1 MDELRSWLERAAGS
15 EEPDVVLDPA
25 ALAVLRRAALGV
37 DPDDLDTALLIGLG
51 HWLRYLHL
59 PEGED
64 EADLDRA
71 AHWLGLVFPWAPDQ
85 VPPSMHEGL
94 ARTVPPAGTDPD
106 AWSAEAARLLTSRSG
121 RTPAL
126 LDRAIRLLR
135 EAAAR
140 GSGPQRAVYLV
151 NLCSAQQNRFR
162 ATGDV
167 SAVDEAVA
175 AGSEAVRVAA
185 AEVLPAAEGNL
196 GAALRLRYET
206 LGRDADLAAAVEH
219 GRAALAAAP
228 PDDPRDVT
236 YRSSLS
242 SALQARYDRFGDPD
256 DLGEAIVLGEA
267 VLAREPAGSPS
278 RAGHLSNLGIGLRQR
293 YLLTGDADD
302 LRRSIEAGAAAVDAA
317 HDTDPDASAYRSNL
331 SAALRDRFDRD
342 RDPADLDV
350 AIELLEAAVGG
361 VPEGHPKRPGYLS
374 NLGTLRR
381 HRAELAGDP
390 SDYDAAVEATAAAVD
405 AARDGDP
412 DLPIILTALALAH
425 NARFAAGGDPA
436 DLRDTVAAAER
447 ATALAPE
454 GSPDRARVLS
464 TLSNALRLRFEV
476 LGRRADLD
484 SAVDL
489 ASAAVRATPPG
500 HVQRPAYLAHLA
512 NALHGRFED
521 TGALADLDQAVDYAA
536 QAADAAGQI
545 GADEGLHR
553 ANLCGFLKDRYDR
566 DGRVVDLEGA
576 VLAGRAAVAATSA
589 GHAERAT
596 ALSNLS
602 NATLAL
608 AEETGGDP
616 RAGVDLA
623 AEALHAAAAGHPDR
637 PRLANNLAAATL
649 MLFERDG
656 RPEDLDRALAASEE
670 AVAATPPESVY
681 RASRLG
687 NLAQILVRTHARD
700 GSAATLDRAFAAFA
714 EGAVGASAPAL
725 RRALQG
731 RALARLAGRTGRW
744 DRARDAWAGVLE
756 LLPALVDRALSP
768 VDRRRHLEL
777 LNGLGP
783 EAASAAI
790 HCGDLPGAWAALEAG
805 RGVLLAQSLQTRA
818 DDGLLERLDP
828 QLHAELERLRAA
840 LHAPS
845 GDDSALLPAL
855 EAARRGAE
863 RRRAAERWTALLER
877 IRRRPG
883 LERFGRPPTFDELRA
898 AAAGGTVV
906 ALIVT
911 AAGVAALTLTAEGAG
926 EVRLEATEDEVVANV
941 NALLASE
948 SDPDPV
954 AAGRRRADVLAW
966 LRSAIGEPV
975 LRHLGHAGTPPPGSP
990 WPRVWWMPTGPLAL
1004 LPIHAVALDHVVS
1017 SYTPTVATLR
1027 HQRARAGSGPARRA
1041 VVVGVG
1047 EAAGLPRLRLAAAE
1061 ARDVALRLGST
1072 PLIDAAASA
1081 PAVRA
1086 ALPGATHAHFA
1097 CHAVTDATDP
1107 GRGRLEVHAG
1117 SLSVPELAALSVP
1130 RGELAYLS
1138 ACATA
1143 FGGTVLLDE
1152 SIHVA
1157 SGLQLAGF
1165 RHVVGT
1171 LWPVSDDAA
1180 PDVAAA
1186 FYAAVDAGADPAS
1199 ALHAVVLDLRR
1210 RHPAAIALWASHV
1223 HFGP

>member
-15 EEPDVVLDPA
+15 EDPDVVLDPA

-51 HWLRYLHL
+51 HWLRYLRL

-106 AWSAEAARLLTSRSG
+106 AWSAEAARLLTSRWG
-121 RTPAL
+121 RAPAL
-126 LDRAIRLLR
+126 LERAIRLLR

-140 GSGPQRAVYLV
+140 GRGPQRAVYLV
-151 NLCSAQQNRFR
+151 NLCSAEQNRFR

-185 AEVLPAAEGNL
+185 ADILPAAEGNL
-196 GAALRLRYET
+196 GAALRVRYET
-206 LGRDADLAAAVEH
+206 LGRDADLTAAVEH

-228 PDDPRDVT
+228 PDDPRDAT

-242 SALQARYDRFGDPD
+242 CALQARYDRYGDPD
-256 DLGEAIVLGEA
+256 DLGEAIALGEA
-267 VLAREPAGSPS
+267 LLAREPDGSPT
-278 RAGHLSNLGIGLRQR
+278 RAGHLSNLGNGLRQR

-302 LRRSIEAGAAAVDAA
+302 LRRSIEAGTAAVDAA
-317 HDTDPDASAYRSNL
+317 HGTDPDAPAYRSNL
-331 SAALRDRFDRD
+331 SSALRDRFDRD
-342 RDPADLDV
+342 RDPADLDT
-350 AIELLEAAVGG
+350 AIELLEAAVGEAAQG
-361 VPEGHPKRPGYLS
+361 DPKRPGYLS
-374 NLGTLRR
+374 NLGTMRR
-381 HRAELAGDP
+381 HRAELAGDA

-425 NARFAAGGDPA
+425 NARFAARGDPD

-484 SAVDL
+484 AAVDL
-489 ASAAVRATPPG
+489 ASAAVRAAPPG

-521 TGALADLDQAVDYAA
+521 AGALADLDQAVDYAA
-536 QAADAAGQI
+536 QAADAAARTGT
-545 GADEGLHR
+545 DEGLHR

-566 DGRVVDLEGA
+566 DGRIVDLEGA
-576 VLAGRAAVAATSA
+576 VLAGRAAVAAMA

-623 AEALHAAAAGHPDR
+623 AEALSAAAPGHPDR

-714 EGAVGASAPAL
+714 EGATGASAPAL

-744 DRARDAWAGVLE
+744 ERARDAWAGVLE

-783 EAASAAI
+783 EAAAAAI
-790 HCGDLPGAWAALEAG
+790 TCGDLPGAWAALEAG
-805 RGVLLAQSLQTRA
+805 RGVLLAQALQTRA
-818 DDGLLERLDP
+818 DDGRLERLHPD
-828 QLHAELERLRAA
+828 LYAELERLRSV

-863 RRRAAERWTALLER
+863 RRAAAEQWTALLER
-877 IRRRPG
+877 IRARPG
-883 LERFGRPPTFDELRA
+883 LERFGLPPTFDELRA
-898 AAAGGTVV
+898 AAEGGTVV

-911 AAGVAALTLTAEGAG
+911 AAGLVALTLTADGAG
-926 EVRLEATEDEVVANV
+926 RVPLDATEDEVVANV
-941 NALLASE
+941 NALLAGE
-948 SDPDPV
+948 SDPDVV

-975 LRHLGHAGTPPPGSP
+975 LRHLGHTHAPPPGSP

-1027 HQRARAGSGPARRA
+1027 HQRARPGSGPVRRA
-1041 VVVGVG
+1041 VAVGVG
-1047 EAAGLPRLRLAAAE
+1047 EAAGLPRLRRAAAE
-1061 ARDVALRLGST
+1061 ARDVARRLGAT
-1072 PLIDAAASA
+1072 PLIDAAATPS
-1081 PAVRA
+1081 AVRA
-1086 ALPGATHAHFA
+1086 ALPDATHAHFA

-1117 SLSVPELAALSVP
+1117 SLSVPDLAALSVP

-1180 PDVAAA
+1180 PGIAAS

-1199 ALHAVVLDLRR
+1199 ALHGVVLDLRR
-1210 RHPAAIALWASHV
+1210 RHPASIALWASHV